1 MPWDCGFLCLLSEKR
16 RYTEI
21 LWRKQLLITAD
32 ERKAKRR
39 FQSLMKGFDTEDLDV
54 LRKAITSNGQ
64 DIMQCA
70 PGPPMDLVEDE
81 EMGLLPGGCTT
92 VATTMPTTIG
102 INASRITRTSS
113 VRYSNSSRHNSH
125 STFNRTNNNSI
136 NNHRHP
142 SNAAYVTII
151 NNRDE
156 NSNPAGILDLNDNT
170 GVGGGGYRGE
180 IDQVFDDCGLIPQID
195 RPMSMPYLCCKMW
208 RWKEL
213 QVDAALHRLEPL
225 PWCRF
230 GRVTVNQATVSCCN
244 PYHYALYLYNR

>member
-1 MPWDCGFLCLLSEKR
+1 
-16 RYTEI
+16 
-21 LWRKQLLITAD
+21 
-32 ERKAKRR
+32 
-39 FQSLMKGFDTEDLDV
+39 
-54 LRKAITSNGQ
+54 
-64 DIMQCA
+64 MQCA
-70 PGPPMDLVEDE
+70 PGPPMDLIDDE

-102 INASRITRTSS
+102 INPSRITRTSS

-170 GVGGGGYRGE
+170 GGGGGGGYRGE